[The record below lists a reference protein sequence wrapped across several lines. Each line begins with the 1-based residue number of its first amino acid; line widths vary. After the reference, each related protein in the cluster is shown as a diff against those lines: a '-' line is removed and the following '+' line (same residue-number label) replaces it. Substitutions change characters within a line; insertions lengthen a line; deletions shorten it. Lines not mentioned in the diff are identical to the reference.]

1 VSSTAAVTLSRTEY
15 ERLLATVEQ
24 AEDQAVI
31 ALAQA
36 REAQL
41 GKEAARKDHLPIELV
56 DRLLAGEIPVRI
68 WREHRAIAAEDLAR
82 AASLSPEVLSDIEDG
97 LVPLSPEAATLI
109 GTALDVPL
117 EELGVASGPPLAAV
131 PRPADAF
138 VPALVMDEADEHHRY
153 TIVQTEDGFELRWRE
168 RSPLGL
174 YMAQKGTFPDEASAR
189 AGLEALKAFHLWWRA
204 VLEGGSTSQL
214 QEEAAAAQERLRSLM
229 AAARKSGG

>member
-68 WREHRAIAAEDLAR
+68 WR
-82 AASLSPEVLSDIEDG
+82 
-97 LVPLSPEAATLI
+97 
-109 GTALDVPL
+109 
-117 EELGVASGPPLAAV
+117 
-131 PRPADAF
+131 
-138 VPALVMDEADEHHRY
+138 
-153 TIVQTEDGFELRWRE
+153 
-168 RSPLGL
+168 
-174 YMAQKGTFPDEASAR
+174 
-189 AGLEALKAFHLWWRA
+189 
-204 VLEGGSTSQL
+204 
-214 QEEAAAAQERLRSLM
+214 
-229 AAARKSGG
+229 